1 MHFSE
6 IDDHR
11 DPLTVRLDRFAR
23 AHGHALEVAGT
34 PELQRAYPDRAQR
47 LVTCATHLLF
57 RRYVLTGDHRLHAG
71 FFCQQP
77 LLCQAC
83 AIRRGARLVARY
95 MRRLERVL
103 LEESGLNPYLVT
115 LTVRD
120 GPDLR
125 ERFNHLRVSLSRAFT
140 SRRLHLSNP
149 RRNAWTPFA
158 VPAGGFGS
166 IEVKRGSGSGLWH
179 PHFHAVWLCHTP
191 PSQVDLSDSWHATT
205 GDSFVVDI
213 RPIADRLSGVLEVA
227 KYSVKVSGQAGAD
240 VVEAFRVLSRRR
252 LFSSFGLL
260 RGLDDEDDGEEFD
273 PEADGPFVEL
283 VARFVDGGYT
293 VSRRPDRGTC

>member
-1 MHFSE
+1 MDFSE
-6 IDDHR
+6 LDDHR

-23 AHGHALEVAGT
+23 AHCHALEVAGT
-34 PELQRAYPDRAQR
+34 ADLQRAYPDRAQR

-95 MRRLERVL
+95 MGRLERVL
-103 LEESGLNPYLVT
+103 LEEPGLKPYLVT

-125 ERFNHLRVSLSRAFT
+125 ERFNHLRVSLSRSFT
-140 SRRLHLSNP
+140 SRRRYLSNP
-149 RRNAWTPFA
+149 RRNPWTPFA
-158 VPAGGFGS
+158 VPEGGFGS

-179 PHFHAVWLCHTP
+179 PHFHAVWLCRNP
-191 PSQVDLSDSWHATT
+191 PSQADLSDSWHAAT
-205 GDSFVVDI
+205 GDSFVVDV
-213 RPIADRLSGVLEVA
+213 RPIADRLAGVLEVA

-260 RGLDDEDDGEEFD
+260 RGIDDEDDGGAFD
-273 PEADGPFVEL
+273 PEQEGPFIEL
-283 VARFVDGGYT
+283 LARFADGGYT
-293 VSRRPDRGTC
+293 VSRRPHLGTC